1 MNDIKDLINNY
12 KITFESEQGEKV
24 LQDLENRF
32 HQNKTTFSKDAIEMA
47 YLEGQRSV
55 ILSIKNLIK
64 ENNKK

>member
-1 MNDIKDLINNY
+1 MDNIKIKKQY
-12 KITFESEQGEKV
+12 YQMTFNSETGEKV
-24 LQDLENRF
+24 LKDLENRF
-32 HQNKTTFSKDAIEMA
+32 HFYKTTYSKDVTEIA

>member
-1 MNDIKDLINNY
+1 VNDIKDLINNY

>member
-1 MNDIKDLINNY
+1 VNDIKDLINNY

-24 LQDLENRF
+24 LEDLENRF

>member
-24 LQDLENRF
+24 LEDLENRF

>member
-1 MNDIKDLINNY
+1 M
-12 KITFESEQGEKV
+12 TFNSETGEKV
-24 LQDLENRF
+24 LKDLENRF
-32 HQNKTTFSKDAIEMA
+32 HFYKTTYSKDVTEIA